1 MSIVAVAKPVAEG
14 ITFGDYLNRR
24 LQDQAFRA
32 EWERT
37 AYARGV
43 ALWLV
48 AYRAEHDLT
57 QAQLA
62 ARLGMKQPQV
72 ARLEDGESE
81 PRFATLQRIAT
92 ALGEPLEIRLTPA
105 GHNGAPC
112 CQVEVASP
120 AR

>member
-1 MSIVAVAKPVAEG
+1 MSSG
-14 ITFGDYLNRR
+14 ILWEDVLARQ
-24 LQDQAFRA
+24 LEDPEFRA

-112 CQVEVASP
+112 CQVEVTSP